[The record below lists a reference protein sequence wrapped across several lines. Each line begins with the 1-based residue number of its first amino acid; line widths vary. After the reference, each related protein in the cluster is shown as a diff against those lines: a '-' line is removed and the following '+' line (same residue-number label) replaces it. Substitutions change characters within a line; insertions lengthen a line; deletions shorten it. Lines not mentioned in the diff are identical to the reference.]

1 MKSLS
6 FRIVLAL
13 VFCMGISLSAYA
25 QSANGKSKVAIYST
39 IGNGINSDFKDA
51 INSYFVVGI
60 TNSRDYVVVERND
73 EFIAAM
79 SQEGAYATEDVV
91 KVGKEFKADFV
102 VVIGLTKP
110 LGDEYLLATRLIDVN
125 VQNGNVIKAYN
136 TNGQVN
142 TFSQLKALA
151 NDAVEGLLSSVSSG
165 SVSSGNYN
173 GHEYVDLGLPS
184 GLKWATMNVGANSP
198 SDYGQYFAWGETVQK
213 YDFNE
218 NNSVTHNRTMNDISG
233 NLRYD
238 VARSSWGG
246 NWRLPTKKEFEELK
260 KNCTWVFTTQ
270 GGHNGFLVTGP
281 NGRQIFFPFSG
292 HYYGDSISHLG
303 TRVSYWSS
311 TPDDMGYD
319 DDNKFAWGL
328 DLEREFRRSIR
339 NRDEKELFEK
349 FYLDI
354 SYREYGHCVRPVT
367 E

>member
-1 MKSLS
+1 MKNLS

-13 VFCMGISLSAYA
+13 VICMGISLGAYA

-91 KVGKEFKADFV
+91 KVGKEFKADLV

-110 LGDEYLLATRLIDVN
+110 LGEEYLLATRLIDVN

-142 TFSQLKALA
+142 NMTQLKTLA
-151 NDAVEGLLSSVSSG
+151 NDAVEGLLGSAASSG
-165 SVSSGNYN
+165 RTGSRAGNYN

-218 NNSVTHNRTMNDISG
+218 NNSVTYNRTMGQIGG
-233 NLRYD
+233 NPQYD
-238 VARSSWGG
+238 VARASWGG
-246 NWRLPTKKEFEELK
+246 SWRLPTKEEFEELK

-270 GGHNGFLVTGP
+270 GVHNGFLVTGP
-281 NGRQIFFPFSG
+281 NGKQIFLPAAGSR
-292 HYYGDSISHLG
+292 YGTSLSEAGSHG
-303 TRVSYWSS
+303 GYWSS
-311 TPDDMGYD
+311 SPNG
-319 DDNKFAWGL
+319 
-328 DLEREFRRSIR
+328 SISAYILSFGSIGHYLVISLW
-339 NRDEKELFEK
+339 RDG
-349 FYLDI
+349 
-354 SYREYGHCVRPVT
+354 GHSVRPVA